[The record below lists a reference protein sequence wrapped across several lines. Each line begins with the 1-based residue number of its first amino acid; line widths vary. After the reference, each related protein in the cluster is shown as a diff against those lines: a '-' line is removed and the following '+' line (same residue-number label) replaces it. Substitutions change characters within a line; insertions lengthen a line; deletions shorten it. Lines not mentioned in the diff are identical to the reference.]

1 MLRPEKMIYVQ
12 GFEMLYTTQ
21 RSGGRGRRSKTGT
34 KLQETSFG
42 REVLSLSYVGVQ
54 TYKANLSLGGQMIG
68 FDFSYILWTLVKHAA
83 TPSNDINLKN
93 VTCFLQQSNYLS
105 RVCHVHRPFNIHGSI

>member
-1 MLRPEKMIYVQ
+1 MLRPEKMIDAQ

-42 REVLSLSYVGVQ
+42 REVLSLSYVRVQ

-68 FDFSYILWTLVKHAA
+68 SDFSYILWTLVKHAA
-83 TPSNDINLKN
+83 TPSNYIKFEE
-93 VTCFLQQSNYLS
+93 CYMFLATIQLFIQGMS
-105 RVCHVHRPFNIHGSI
+105 CT